1 MQTNNDQFD
10 KTDKTIVP
18 KMIENVLKVNKTA
31 DNINKTAEMHELI
44 HRIRQVEVR
53 LRNISNKY
61 RRLKLIDK
69 T

>member
-61 RRLKLIDK
+61 QRLKLIDK

>member
-1 MQTNNDQFD
+1 MQTNNEQFD
-10 KTDKTIVP
+10 KADKTIVP